1 MVRITAKEKLIEAA
15 LALMAEK
22 DYMATSVDEVC
33 EKAGVSK
40 GSFYHFFETK
50 EDLGLAALSFYF
62 SAAMA
67 EVAEA
72 PFMKLEDPVARAFGY
87 LDYMAEKADSLQH
100 TGCLFGNFAVGVA
113 RTNPR
118 LQERVSHIFNQ
129 FAEAV
134 ATVLAP
140 FASEDGSEG
149 LPTAKEL
156 AELYLSIM
164 EGTIVMGR
172 AHRDPER
179 IRKGQRWFRQYLES
193 LVTT

>member
-1 MVRITAKEKLIEAA
+1 MTRITAKEKLIEAA
-15 LALMAEK
+15 LALLAEK

-33 EKAGVSK
+33 ERAGVSK

-50 EDLGLAALSFYF
+50 EDLGLAALSCYF
-62 SAAMA
+62 SSAMA
-67 EVAEA
+67 EVSEE
-72 PFMKLEDPVARAFGY
+72 PFMKLEDPVQRAFAY
-87 LDYMAEKADSLQH
+87 LDYMAEKADSLQR

-113 RTNPR
+113 RTSPR
-118 LQERVSHIFNQ
+118 MQERVSRIFDE

-140 FASEDGSEG
+140 FASEGGAEG

-172 AHRDPER
+172 AHQDPER
-179 IRKGQRWFRQYLES
+179 IRKGQRWFRHYLES
-193 LVTT
+193 LVTA